1 MRVKHTVL
9 MQLARDT
16 EMRRL
21 FYSDDSQL
29 SQQVI
34 DGFEKHAQGHIAIA
48 AAATESL
55 SFGDVA
61 AVKGLYLEVD
71 QNAKVRINGS
81 ATDIV
86 LAKPP
91 SASADAAK
99 LFLEADVTAVE
110 IENPT
115 TEPLTGIYIVWGDPT
130 P

>member
-9 MQLARDT
+9 MQLARDI

-29 SQQVI
+29 AQQVI
-34 DGFEKHAQGHIAIA
+34 DGYDKQAQGHIAIA
-48 AAATESL
+48 ATATESL
-55 SFGDVA
+55 TFGDVD
-61 AVKGLYLEVD
+61 AVKGLYLELN

-91 SASADAAK
+91 SASADVAK
-99 LFLEADVTAVE
+99 LFLEADITAVE

-115 TEPLTGIYIVWGDPT
+115 TEPMTGIYVVWGDPT